1 MTYSIFMESSYVA
14 RIYGDSLRDN
24 FVGYTPLDAVQ
35 FDALRQNFEE
45 ELALPE
51 PYLARLLTIEAAL
64 IELMPDDVVSARFW
78 AIDDRFRRVV
88 PLGTRD
94 RYDASVSPR
103 GSSCWS
109 DNLFLRNQTR
119 TLLDVIHANYLI
131 NIGREKSIKRLK
143 TIMFAAMSAV
153 LLCSFL
159 IGIISNRSV
168 VTGLLLLA
176 CAGVCGA
183 FLSILNRMQNAVSLD
198 AMAQDGLYELTG
210 LRVGW
215 VGILTSFVMGGG
227 FALVLY
233 TIVMAGAFSL
243 AFPTIN
249 ADVDNRVSAPPTQK
263 TAGVLPENKPIV
275 GPASPVNKQA
285 SGQDDAKL
293 MEPRVLCGA
302 SQPPGRCRDL
312 GAELAAALGLDGV
325 VSLFRMLML
334 AFLAGFAERL
344 VPDILNR
351 LSKQGSKQA

>member
-1 MTYSIFMESSYVA
+1 MTLSIFMESSYVA
-14 RIYGDSLRDN
+14 RVYGDSLRDN
-24 FVGYTPLDAVQ
+24 FVGYAPLDTLR
-35 FDALRQNFEE
+35 FDALRTTFEE
-45 ELALPE
+45 EMAFPS

-94 RYDASVSPR
+94 RYDASVPPR
-103 GSSCWS
+103 GSNCWN
-109 DNLFLRNQTR
+109 DDHFLRNQTR

-143 TIMFAAMSAV
+143 TIMFAAMTAV
-153 LLCSFL
+153 LLGSFL
-159 IGIISNRSV
+159 IGV
-168 VTGLLLLA
+168 AFDTPLVTGLLLLA
-176 CAGVCGA
+176 CAGICGA

-243 AFPTIN
+243 AFPTIASN
-249 ADVDNRVSAPPTQK
+249 TDDGVMTLSQEPDGPPRRLESTIK
-263 TAGVLPENKPIV
+263 GKP
-275 GPASPVNKQA
+275 ALEEQA
-285 SGQDDAKL
+285 RQQDDTKL
-293 MEPRVLCGA
+293 LEPHVLCAA
-302 SQPPGRCRDL
+302 SQSPKRCKDL
-312 GAELAAALGLDGV
+312 GAELAGALGLDGAA
-325 VSLFRMLML
+325 SLFRMLML

-351 LSKQGSKQA
+351 LSKQNPK